1 MAYNPAIDKDMQ
13 TRATILCDLDCV
25 ALLADVHIHGAADG
39 VAIRHVVLADVGLL
53 HRQPHFPV
61 ALVVSILQRW
71 EELGFKPF
79 HDVYLLPFGLS
90 CCRCRLGWLNHTV
103 FNHTSQY
110 GKMHNV

>member
-1 MAYNPAIDKDMQ
+1 MQ

-61 ALVVSILQRW
+61 ALVVSLFQRW
-71 EELGFKPF
+71 EEHGFKPF
-79 HDVYLLPFGLS
+79 HAVYLLPFGLS
-90 CCRCRLGWLNHTV
+90 ACGVVV
-103 FNHTSQY
+103 FAVVGLIIRHFHDVFKQA
-110 GKMHNV
+110 K